1 MPATNGKSNRSK
13 FFAYLMFGD
22 IFLVGLQPILIQ
34 ASKVGG
40 KYAYNPLTLNLLI
53 EATKT
58 TVMLSLLLIRGIGK
72 NKYGSPSLQSV
83 KQMLRQNYLLI
94 VPACLYALN
103 NYVKFIMQ
111 LYFEP
116 TNVKMISNLKVF
128 CIACLSVV
136 LLKKSYSPFQ
146 WEALLLL
153 VLGVA
158 VNQMKGGSGGTSVEG
173 IAWLYTLVSIGMSSL
188 ASVFNEK
195 FFKGLQTDHVVIQ
208 CFALYFFGFTVNSL
222 GMLLMS
228 VGTYGQGTSML
239 DGLTYKTTLIIM
251 TNSCQGMLSSLFLK
265 YADTIFKKF
274 SSNIATLVTGA
285 LSASLYKQALSLRFF
300 TAFAMI
306 SMALHHFYTLK
317 PGFQVPFPDPSNRP
331 LDIL

>member
-111 LYFEP
+111 GHDALHAKAGKAVP
-116 TNVKMISNLKVF
+116 IPKGKGDP
-128 CIACLSVV
+128 LSVGARRAII
-136 LLKKSYSPFQ
+136 LRS
-146 WEALLLL
+146 L
-153 VLGVA
+153 VVK
-158 VNQMKGGSGGTSVEG
+158 VHHKFVR
-173 IAWLYTLVSIGMSSL
+173 SL
-188 ASVFNEK
+188 AHSSPN
-195 FFKGLQTDHVVIQ
+195 
-208 CFALYFFGFTVNSL
+208 AL
-222 GMLLMS
+222 
-228 VGTYGQGTSML
+228 
-239 DGLTYKTTLIIM
+239 
-251 TNSCQGMLSSLFLK
+251 
-265 YADTIFKKF
+265 A
-274 SSNIATLVTGA
+274 
-285 LSASLYKQALSLRFF
+285 
-300 TAFAMI
+300 
-306 SMALHHFYTLK
+306 
-317 PGFQVPFPDPSNRP
+317 RP
-331 LDIL
+331 T